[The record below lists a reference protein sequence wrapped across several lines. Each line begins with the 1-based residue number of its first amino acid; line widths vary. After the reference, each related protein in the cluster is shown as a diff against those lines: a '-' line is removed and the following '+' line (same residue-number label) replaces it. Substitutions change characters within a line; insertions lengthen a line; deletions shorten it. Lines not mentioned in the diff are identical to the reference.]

1 MKLNLNPHIKQKST
15 TGRPFRLSGLDKI
28 EESKKWVGGQHS
40 WQYIANIKYLD
51 DNTFANLKLDYDNT
65 IIKKLN

>member
-1 MKLNLNPHIKQKST
+1 MKLNLNPQIKQKST

-28 EESKKWVGGQHS
+28 EESQKWVRGYPS

-51 DNTFANLKLDYDNT
+51 DNTFVNLKLDYDNT
-65 IIKKLN
+65 ILKIL